1 MSGTPE
7 TTKTKEVEVANSPL
21 VVAAGSDLDLAL
33 SKARLLTDHV
43 QEILWNGM
51 REAGGADVS
60 FGYDTVVTMDFL
72 LDMTMDF
79 LLDIVTSLYRAAGAE
94 A

>member
-1 MSGTPE
+1 MAVDLS
-7 TTKTKEVEVANSPL
+7 KTKSQEVANSPL
-21 VVAAGSDLDLAL
+21 AVVAGADIDLAL

-43 QEILWNGM
+43 QELLWQGM
-51 REAGGADVS
+51 RDADGKDVA

-72 LDMTMDF
+72 LD
-79 LLDIVTSLYRAAGAE
+79 IVTGLYRSAGAE

>member
-1 MSGTPE
+1 MSGAVEAPK
-7 TTKTKEVEVANSPL
+7 TTEMAIANSPL
-21 VVAAGSDLDLAL
+21 VVAAGCDINLAL

-43 QEILWNGM
+43 QDLLWQGM
-51 REAGGADVS
+51 RQADGKDVS

-72 LDMTMDF
+72 LD
-79 LLDIVTSLYRAAGAE
+79 IVTGLYRAAGAE